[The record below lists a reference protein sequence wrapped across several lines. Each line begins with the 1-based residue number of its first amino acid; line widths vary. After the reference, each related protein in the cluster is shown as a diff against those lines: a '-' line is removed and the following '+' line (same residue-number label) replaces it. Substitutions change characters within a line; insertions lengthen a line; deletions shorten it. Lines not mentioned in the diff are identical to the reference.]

1 MFALSRLSRWAAVG
15 GLVILGGY
23 SLPARADELA
33 QNVGPVGPHEAI
45 LTEVGN
51 KRLIAFYEPDGVK
64 CGLNVV
70 MWDRAD
76 ESGEKPARVRVS
88 LTAHQTVHIDSPDQ
102 KSLKIE
108 CGDFAD
114 TLKIRGE
121 QAGYRR
127 SCSIGLFTRRRSR
140 RCRRSRSRS
149 L

>member
-1 MFALSRLSRWAAVG
+1 MFALSRVSRLVAVG

-23 SLPARADELA
+23 SLPTYADELA

-51 KRLIAFYEPDGVK
+51 KRLIAFYEPDGVN

-70 MWDRAD
+70 MWDSAD
-76 ESGEKPARVRVS
+76 DSGEKPARVRIS

-114 TLKIRGE
+114 TLRFAASKLVT
-121 QAGYRR
+121 AGAAQ
-127 SCSIGLFTRRRSR
+127 
-140 RCRRSRSRS
+140 
-149 L
+149 

>member
-1 MFALSRLSRWAAVG
+1 MFSLNRLSRWAAVG

-33 QNVGPVGPHEAI
+33 QNPGPVGPHEAI

-51 KRLIAFYEPDGVK
+51 KRLIAFYEPDGVN

-76 ESGEKPARVRVS
+76 DSGEKPARVRIS

-114 TLKIRGE
+114 TLKFVASKLVTVGAA
-121 QAGYRR
+121 Q
-127 SCSIGLFTRRRSR
+127 
-140 RCRRSRSRS
+140 
-149 L
+149 

>member
-1 MFALSRLSRWAAVG
+1 MFALSRLSKWAAVG

-23 SLPARADELA
+23 SLPARADELS

-51 KRLIAFYEPDGVK
+51 KRLIAFYEPDGVN

-76 ESGEKPARVRVS
+76 DSGEKPARVRVS

-102 KSLKIE
+102 KSLEIE
-108 CGDFAD
+108 CGDLAD
-114 TLKIRGE
+114 TLKFVASKLVTVGAT
-121 QAGYRR
+121 Q
-127 SCSIGLFTRRRSR
+127 
-140 RCRRSRSRS
+140 
-149 L
+149 

>member
-33 QNVGPVGPHEAI
+33 QNPGPVGPHEAI

-51 KRLIAFYEPDGVK
+51 KRLIAFYEPDGVN

-70 MWDRAD
+70 MWDSAD
-76 ESGEKPARVRVS
+76 DSGEKPARVRIS

-114 TLKIRGE
+114 TLRFAASKLVT
-121 QAGYRR
+121 AGAAQ
-127 SCSIGLFTRRRSR
+127 
-140 RCRRSRSRS
+140 
-149 L
+149 